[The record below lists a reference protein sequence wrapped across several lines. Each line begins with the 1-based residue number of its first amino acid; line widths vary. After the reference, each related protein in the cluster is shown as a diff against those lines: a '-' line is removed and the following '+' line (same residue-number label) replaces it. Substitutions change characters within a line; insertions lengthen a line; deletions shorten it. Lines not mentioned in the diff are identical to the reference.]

1 MLRACPFAPPL
12 DPCRQARA
20 KRPLLLPACRHGTPC
35 FGLRR
40 AYPPRVAHGRGVIA
54 RAARIPENVRAVSV
68 VSLVNDLASELAYPI
83 VPLFLTS
90 VLGAPVAVLGVI
102 EGIAEGVAVGLG
114 ALSGWISDRAGGR
127 RVPWITAG
135 YTLTAVSRAA
145 VAAATHW
152 GLVLA
157 GRLTDRTGK
166 AVRTAPRDALIRDS
180 TAPELVGTS
189 FGFHRAAD
197 TVGATIGP
205 LVAAALLAGGVSLRN
220 VLWISVLP
228 GLLAVLLVRRVREAP
243 ARAETLTRE
252 PHLRPGYW
260 PVVAAAVVFSLGNSS
275 NAFLLLRASNLGLS
289 ATLVIL
295 AYALYNLVYAGLAW
309 PLGSL
314 SDRIPRAAVLAGG
327 FAVYAL
333 VYTGLALAGKSWAV
347 WPLFAL
353 YGVYVAAT
361 DGVLKAWVADHVD
374 GPMAGTAYGI
384 YAGLVGAALLVAS
397 VVAGVLWETVSP
409 AAAFWA
415 GAALATASLPV
426 LAFAASR
433 PPVARS

>member
-1 MLRACPFAPPL
+1 
-12 DPCRQARA
+12 
-20 KRPLLLPACRHGTPC
+20 
-35 FGLRR
+35 
-40 AYPPRVAHGRGVIA
+40 
-54 RAARIPENVRAVSV
+54 VSV
-68 VSLVNDLASELAYPI
+68 VSLVNDLASELAYPV

-102 EGIAEGVAVGLG
+102 EGIAEGAAVGLG

-127 RVPWITAG
+127 RVPWIAAG
-135 YTLTAVSRAA
+135 YTLTAVARTF

-152 GLVLA
+152 AFVLV
-157 GRLTDRTGK
+157 GRLVDRGGK

-180 TAPELVGTS
+180 SDPALVGTS
-189 FGFHRAAD
+189 FGFHRALD
-197 TVGATIGP
+197 TVGATLGP
-205 LVAAALLAGGVSLRN
+205 LVAVVLLAAGVSLRD

-243 ARAETLTRE
+243 ARAGPLSRE
-252 PHLRPGYW
+252 PRLRPGYW

-275 NAFLLLRASNLGLS
+275 NAFLLLRAANLGLS
-289 ATLVIL
+289 TTLVIL
-295 AYALYNLVYAGLAW
+295 AYAVYNLVYASLAW

-314 SDRIPRAAVLAGG
+314 SDRVSRGAVLGGG

-333 VYTGLALAGKSWAV
+333 VYAGLALATDSWVV
-347 WPLFAL
+347 WPLFML
-353 YGVYVAAT
+353 YGLYVAAT

-397 VVAGVLWETVSP
+397 VVGGVLWTTVDP
-409 AAAFWA
+409 AATFWA
-415 GAALATASLPV
+415 GAALATMSLPV
-426 LAFAASR
+426 VAYAAR
-433 PPVARS
+433 VREPAG